1 MEKGGLILSELMLS
15 MQNNIDITPLPP
27 IRPYEPNDQHK
38 QQERSDKGD
47 SQHEQPKKDD
57 RKKDDGHVDEYA

>member
-1 MEKGGLILSELMLS
+1 MEESGIILSELML
-15 MQNNIDITPLPP
+15 MKNTIDITPLPP

-38 QQERSDKGD
+38 QKERPGKGD

-57 RKKDDGHVDEYA
+57 RKNDDGHVDEYA

>member
-1 MEKGGLILSELMLS
+1 MEESGIILSELVLM
-15 MQNNIDITPLPP
+15 NNSIDITPLPP

-38 QQERSDKGD
+38 QQERPAKDD

-57 RKKDDGHVDEYA
+57 HKKDDGHVDEYA